1 MNGLLKIFPRHL
13 RNQHPLDKYVLWI
26 ALVLSAVG
34 ILAVYSA
41 IAFLA
46 EVKAGGDT
54 ELFLVRHSLR
64 VGLALIALTVF
75 SMVDYHHLARW
86 SRFFVIGSLLLLVFV
101 RIFGVTYGGATRA
114 FHVGMLSVQPSDL
127 AKISLILYIAVLLVR
142 KQTYIQSFTRTFLP
156 LSLWI
161 FATVGLIGLEDVS
174 TAFLVLVSV
183 MLMAYVGRF
192 SLRYIGSMGAIAVVC
207 ATLMLLGSP
216 NRAQR
221 LESYIGLKIF
231 PHSEEIETLSVQA
244 EGYQAR
250 QAHIALAMGGITGR
264 GPGKSVQRDF
274 LPAPYNDFIFAII
287 TEEYGLLGGVALLA
301 LFVVLLFRG
310 FLRIARHA
318 TDPLGLFIAVGCTV
332 ILTLYGFVHAGVAV
346 GLLPVTGLPL
356 PLVSYGGTSM
366 ISAGTLLGILLN
378 ISRQIER

>member
-1 MNGLLKIFPRHL
+1 MSGLLKIFPRHL
-13 RNQHPLDKYVLWI
+13 RDQHPLDKYVLWI

-34 ILAVYSA
+34 IMAVYSA

-86 SRFFVIGSLLLLVFV
+86 SRFFLIGSLLLLVFV

-142 KQTYIQSFTRTFLP
+142 KQTYIQSFFRTFLP

-183 MLMAYVGRF
+183 MLMAFVGRF
-192 SLRYIGSMGAIAVVC
+192 SLPYIGSMGAIAVIF
-207 ATLMLLGSP
+207 AALLLLGSP

-221 LESYIGLKIF
+221 LESYFGVKIF
-231 PHSEEIETLSVQA
+231 PHSEEVETFSVQA

-250 QAHIALAMGGITGR
+250 QAHIALAMGGLTGR

-332 ILTLYGFVHAGVAV
+332 ILALYGFVHTGVAV